1 MEITSAPTTQTAAQT
16 AAQPQTAA
24 TDREVV
30 SSDYNTFLKMLT
42 AQVKNQ
48 DPLDPMSSDDFSTQL
63 ATFSGVE
70 QQVKTNE
77 LLASLGNQLS
87 VSGLS
92 QFATWIGLEAR
103 AQAPAYF
110 DGLPISV
117 LPTPAA
123 GADNA
128 DLVVRDQD
136 GHVVQRLPFTPSND
150 EIQWAGVSDTGTPF
164 EDGLYS
170 FEVESF
176 SGDTLLGSTKAE
188 VYSEI
193 VEAKIHDG
201 ATVLV
206 LLGGSEIDAADVS
219 SLRGRN

>member
-1 MEITSAPTTQTAAQT
+1 MEVTSATTAQAATQTQ
-16 AAQPQTAA
+16 A
-24 TDREVV
+24 TKDKAVIT
-30 SSDYNTFLKMLT
+30 SDYNTFLKMLT

-77 LLASLGNQLS
+77 LLAALTTQMGAA
-87 VSGLS
+87 GMS
-92 QFATWIGLEAR
+92 QYANWIGLEAR
-103 AQAPAYF
+103 AEAPAYF
-110 DGLPISV
+110 DGIPISV
-117 LPTPAA
+117 SPKPAA

-128 DLVVRDQD
+128 ELVVRDQD
-136 GHVVQRLPFTPSND
+136 GHVVQRLPFTPSTD

-164 EDGLYS
+164 DDGLYS

-176 SGDTLLGSTKAE
+176 SGDTLLGASKAE
-188 VYSEI
+188 VYAEI
-193 VEAKIHDG
+193 IEAKNHDG

-206 LLGGSEIDAADVS
+206 LLGGAEINAIDVS
-219 SLRGRN
+219 SLRGRQ